1 MTTLPTL
8 RSRLRAIARGAAAT
22 TTLFASLHASADT
35 TLLNVSYD
43 PTRELYAAY
52 DKLFSA
58 WYQQTAHTAVTVRT
72 TNGGSGAQARQVLNG
87 QQADVVTL
95 GIASD
100 IDALAAH
107 KLLRPD
113 WQKQLA
119 NRSTPYT
126 STIVFLVRAG
136 NPKGIHDWNDL
147 TRPGVGVVTPNPKTS
162 SGARWNYLAA
172 WAYAIQQPGGNE
184 ASAKAFEKALYQN
197 VKVLDSGARGATNSF
212 VERGIG
218 DVLVAWEDDALLA
231 VNKLAP
237 GKYQVVVPSISIR
250 CEPPVA
256 VVDSVVDRRGTRAVA
271 QAYLEH
277 LYSPEAQALIA
288 QNYYRP
294 ADPAVAARFAK
305 SFPAIKLVDI
315 DNPMFGGW
323 HDAQARHFADG
334 GVFDQIFQP
343 K

>member
-1 MTTLPTL
+1 MKLTALLASVSSP
-8 RSRLRAIARGAAAT
+8 ARVLLLVGG
-22 TTLFASLHASADT
+22 LVASLHAGADT

-43 PTRELYAAY
+43 PTRELYTAY
-52 DKLFSA
+52 DKLFST
-58 WYQQTAHTAVTVRT
+58 WYRQTNGDTVTVRT
-72 TNGGSGAQARQVLNG
+72 TNGGSGAQARQVLAG

-107 KLLRPD
+107 GLLRKD
-113 WQKQLA
+113 WQSQLA
-119 NRSTPYT
+119 NNSTPYT

-147 TRPGVGVVTPNPKTS
+147 VKPGVGVVTPNPKTS

-172 WAYAIQQPGGNE
+172 WAYAIHQPGGNE
-184 ASAKAFEKALYQN
+184 ASAKTFEKALYSN

-237 GKYQVVVPSISIR
+237 GKYQVIVPSISIR

-256 VVDSVVDRRGTRAVA
+256 MVDTVVDRRGTRKVA
-271 QAYLEH
+271 LAYLEH

-294 ADPAVAARFAK
+294 ADPSVAAKYAK
-305 SFPAIKLVDI
+305 TFPSVKLVGI
-315 DNPMFGGW
+315 DDPMFGGW
-323 HDAQARHFADG
+323 HTAQATHFSDG

-343 K
+343 N

>member
-1 MTTLPTL
+1 MLATLSAAFS
-8 RSRLRAIARGAAAT
+8 RSRKALLAVSLVLAAAPT
-22 TTLFASLHASADT
+22 AWADT

-58 WYQQTAHTAVTVRT
+58 WYKQTTGTAVTVRT

-100 IDALAAH
+100 IDALASH
-107 KLLRPD
+107 NLLRKD
-113 WQKQLA
+113 WQKQLPD
-119 NRSTPYT
+119 NSTPYT

-147 TRPGVGVVTPNPKTS
+147 VRPGVGVVTPNPKTS

-172 WAYAIQQPGGNE
+172 WAYAMRQPGGNE
-184 ASAKAFEKALYQN
+184 AKAEAFEKALYHN

-218 DVLVAWEDDALLA
+218 DVLVAWEDDALLT

-237 GKYQVVVPSISIR
+237 GKFQIIVPSISIR

-256 VVDSVVDRRGTRAVA
+256 VVDSVVDRRGTRAA
-271 QAYLEH
+271 AEAYLKH
-277 LYSPEAQALIA
+277 LYSPEAQALVA

-294 ADPAVAARFAK
+294 SDPTVAAKYAKEFPAV
-305 SFPAIKLVDI
+305 KLINI
-315 DNPMFGGW
+315 DDPMFGGW
-323 HDAQARHFADG
+323 HDAQVKHFADG
-334 GVFDQIFQP
+334 GIFDQIFQP
-343 K
+343 N

>member
-1 MTTLPTL
+1 MRKTRTLPAL
-8 RSRLRAIARGAAAT
+8 ARALLLAGS
-22 TTLFASLHASADT
+22 LFTSMHAFADT

-43 PTRELYAAY
+43 PTRELYTAY
-52 DKLFSA
+52 DKLFST
-58 WYQQTAHTAVTVRT
+58 WYDKTTGTKVTVRT

-107 KLLRPD
+107 DLVRKD

-119 NRSTPYT
+119 NNSTPYT

-136 NPKGIHDWNDL
+136 NPKGIHDWGDL
-147 TRPGVGVVTPNPKTS
+147 AKPGLGVVTPNPKTS

-172 WAYAIQQPGGNE
+172 WAWAMQQPGGNE
-184 ASAKAFEKALYQN
+184 ASAKAFEKSLYHN

-237 GKYQVVVPSISIR
+237 GKYQVIVPSISIR

-256 VVDSVVDRRGTRAVA
+256 VVDSVVDRRGTRKIA

-277 LYSPEAQALIA
+277 LYAPDAQELIA

-294 ADPAVAARFAK
+294 ADPAIAAKYAK
-305 SFPAIKLVDI
+305 TFPAVKLIGIED
-315 DNPMFGGW
+315 PMFGGW
-323 HDAQARHFADG
+323 HTAQAKHFADG

-343 K
+343 N